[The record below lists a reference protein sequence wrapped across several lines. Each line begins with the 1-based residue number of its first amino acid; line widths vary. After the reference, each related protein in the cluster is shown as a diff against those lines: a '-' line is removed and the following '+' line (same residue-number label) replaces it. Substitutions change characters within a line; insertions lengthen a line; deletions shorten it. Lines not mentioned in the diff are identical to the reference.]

1 MTTKSKNN
9 IAAWAIV
16 AIIALL
22 GMNGYQWFV
31 NSQLKG
37 DLKGQQSQLF
47 ELEKVNT
54 ELDQDYQA
62 ALESLE
68 SLRDDNKELNEL
80 IDKQKTE
87 LKVQRDKVNNLIWS
101 KRELDKAKSEIV
113 KFQDM
118 TAGYIAEINTLKA
131 ENEKLKSE
139 NMELSGKNEVLVQ
152 EVTREKTLNEE
163 LAKAKAAL
171 AASNQKLDKT
181 NEVLSTQ
188 VDMANAIKVNYMELQ
203 GYEVKDNGDIKK
215 KSKAKDIEMLRTC
228 YKTESNYVTPKGE
241 KEFFVRIISPTGETL
256 ATENSGSGVL
266 TDKLTGKKVRYT
278 SSGKLEYN
286 NEDAEGCIDWSPNFK
301 LAKGMYDVQ
310 LYNNGFMVGQGQF
323 KLK

>member
-1 MTTKSKNN
+1 MTMKSKQN

-37 DLKGQQSQLF
+37 DLKGQETQLF

-80 IDKQKTE
+80 IDNQKIE
-87 LKVQRDKVNNLIWS
+87 LKAQRDKVNNLIWS
-101 KRELDKAKSEIV
+101 KRELEKAKSEIT

-118 TAGYIAEINTLKA
+118 TAGYIVEINTLKA
-131 ENEKLKSE
+131 ENERLYAE
-139 NMELSGKNEVLVQ
+139 NVELSGQNQVLTQ
-152 EVTREKTLNEE
+152 EVTKEKTLNEQ
-163 LAKAKAAL
+163 LAKAKAEL
-171 AASNQKLDKT
+171 ASTNKKLDQT

-188 VDMANAIKVNYMELQ
+188 VDMANAIKINFIEVQ
-203 GYEVKDNGDIKK
+203 AYEVKDDGEIKK
-215 KSKAKDIEMLRTC
+215 KSKAKDAEMLRTC
-228 YKTESNYVTPKGE
+228 FKTESNYVTTKGD
-241 KEFFVRIISPTGETL
+241 KEFFVRIISPSGETM
-256 ATENSGSGVL
+256 SGDSNAGVL

-278 SSGKLEYN
+278 SSGTISYN
-286 NEDAEGCIDWSPNFK
+286 NEDTEGCIDWMPNFK
-301 LAKGMYDVQ
+301 LSKGMYDVE
-310 LYNNGFMVGQGQF
+310 LYNNEFMVGKGQF